1 MSADEQPTVP
11 LDSGFWPF
19 AGWGAGRHV
28 ANHAAQPSRLRRL
41 LPSGRGKR
49 IAVIAC
55 AAFVLAAGIVAVVM
69 ASSGPASRQ
78 YTAYFAEA
86 VGVYP
91 GSDVDVLGVAV
102 GTIDSVQ
109 PVGRQV
115 KVVISVDASVPVPA
129 GADAVVIV
137 PSVVADRYIQ
147 LSPPYTGGAQLADG
161 ATIPASRTAT
171 PVEIDQIYASIAKFA
186 GDLGPNGVNKNGALS
201 GLVNTGAANLAGNGK
216 AFGTMIQ
223 ELGQLYQ
230 TLQGSQGNF
239 FATITNL
246 EKFSAMLKTNDS
258 QVRTAQNQLAQVSSF
273 LANDRQALT
282 GALSELATA
291 LSQVRAFISD
301 NRSAL
306 KSNIT
311 KLQALTKLLVN
322 QRASLAEALDNL
334 PLAADNFL
342 NAYDPVNGTL
352 DSRGN
357 LLEVEGGK
365 CAYTSNP
372 DQHGCPGAHSA
383 GASSPGA
390 SGQAS
395 GAEPLPLPATG
406 ASAGGSSSTPGT
418 GGSG

>member
-1 MSADEQPTVP
+1 MSADEHPTVP
-11 LDSGFWPF
+11 HDLGFWPF
-19 AGWGAGRHV
+19 AGWRAGGDQGGRDGAGGDQGGHDGAGRV
-28 ANHAAQPSRLRRL
+28 RRL
-41 LPSGRGKR
+41 LSSPGRGRR
-49 IAVIAC
+49 IAVIAA
-55 AAFVLAAGIVAVVM
+55 AAFVVAAGITAGVM

-91 GSDVDVLGVAV
+91 GSNVDVLGVTV
-102 GTIDSVQ
+102 GAIDSIQ
-109 PVGRQV
+109 PVGKQV
-115 KVVISVDASVPVPA
+115 KVVMSVDASVPVPA

-147 LSPPYTGGAQLADG
+147 LSPPYTGGAQLASG

-171 PVEIDQIYASIAKFA
+171 PVEIDQIYASITKFA
-186 GDLGPNGVNKNGALS
+186 NDLGPNGVNKNGALS
-201 GLVNTGAANLAGNGK
+201 GLVSTGAANLKGNGK
-216 AFGTMIQ
+216 AFATMVA

-246 EKFSAMLKTNDS
+246 EKFSAMLKANDS
-258 QVRTAQNQLAQVSSF
+258 QVRTAQDQLAQVSSF
-273 LANDRQALT
+273 LANDRQELT
-282 GALSELATA
+282 GALTELATA
-291 LSQVRAFISD
+291 LSQVRGFISD

-311 KLQALTKLLVN
+311 KLQALTTLLVN

-352 DSRGN
+352 DSRGD
-357 LLEVEGGK
+357 LLELEGGP
-365 CAYTSNP
+365 CAYTTNP
-372 DQHGCPGAHSA
+372 DQNGCQAANSA
-383 GASSPGA
+383 
-390 SGQAS
+390 
-395 GAEPLPLPATG
+395 AEPLPLPATG
-406 ASAGGSSSTPGT
+406 QSATGTSGIRGGR
-418 GGSG
+418 